1 MTKINSNNIIKS
13 PQDLGCICGAHHCV
27 SISQLLRLLG
37 APAKPENLECRWI
50 SLWDSL
56 PLGPAVAMNSLMMPP
71 PGIPP
76 HLTPPPQKS
85 WHCNSHKSLLSWLG
99 LKKIGKEET
108 LKHPLGKG
116 LAVNPTPLTPTFP
129 SWAPW
134 TCRTSMLGAKTNN
147 GKLGFKSGGELFWN
161 LFGPLFLSFLSPSK
175 GWGTSV
181 SFREESSA
189 SPES

>member
-99 LKKIGKEET
+99 LKKLGRRKLLSILWEKDWLLTQPRSPPPSPAGLQEHAEHLCLEQRQIMET
-108 LKHPLGKG
+108 GFQVRRGTILKFVWAIVPIFFVSIQRLG
-116 LAVNPTPLTPTFP
+116 
-129 SWAPW
+129 
-134 TCRTSMLGAKTNN
+134 
-147 GKLGFKSGGELFWN
+147 N
-161 LFGPLFLSFLSPSK
+161 LC
-175 GWGTSV
+175 
-181 SFREESSA
+181 
-189 SPES
+189 